1 MTTTFPRLI
10 VFGEA
15 LTDFIRDDAHHWRS
29 VAGGSCWNV
38 ARVGARL
45 GVPTAFAG
53 TVSRDIF
60 GDELMRRSA
69 DAGLDLRFIR
79 QVDRPPLLA
88 MVVSKQ
94 PPDYFFIG
102 ENSADL
108 AFDPADL
115 PAGALDAAEIVHVG
129 SLGVV
134 REPLAPRLI
143 EVVRAARAAGKRISF
158 DPNYRAPMAAPS
170 YRDTL
175 RTLAGLADWI
185 KVSDEDLRGLF
196 PELDEAAALA
206 QLRAWAPD
214 ATVLVTRGAA
224 GMQLLHRDT
233 ALFQPAFATDVADTV
248 GCGDAS
254 IGGWLASQLMHPGAS
269 AADHLRYA
277 AACAAVACAHAGAYA
292 PTAAEVADVIAGR
305 ASAEAADAALSH

>member
-15 LTDFIRDDAHHWRS
+15 LTDFIRDDAQHWRS

-69 DAGLDLRFIR
+69 EAGLDLRFIR
-79 QVDRPPLLA
+79 QVERAPLLA

-94 PPDYFFIG
+94 PPEYFFIG

-115 PAGALDAAEIVHVG
+115 PDGALDAAEIVHVG
-129 SLGVV
+129 SFGVV
-134 REPLAPRLI
+134 REPLASRLI
-143 EVVRAARAAGKRISF
+143 EVVQAARAAGKRISF

-175 RTLAGLADWI
+175 RRLAGLADWI

-214 ATVLVTRGAA
+214 ASVLVTRGAA
-224 GMQLLHRDT
+224 GMELLHRDT

-254 IGGWLASQLMHPGAS
+254 IGGWLASQLTHRCAPP
-269 AADHLRYA
+269 ADHLRYA

-292 PTAAEVADVIAGR
+292 PTADEVAGVVAGR
-305 ASAEAADAALSH
+305 TTGAPVDAALSH

>member
-15 LTDFIRDDAHHWRS
+15 LTDFIRDDAHRWHS

-53 TVSRDIF
+53 TVSRDLF
-60 GDELMRRSA
+60 GDELMRKSA
-69 DAGLDLRFIR
+69 EAGLDLRFIR
-79 QVDRPPLLA
+79 QVDRAPLLA

-115 PAGALDAAEIVHVG
+115 PAGALDAAQIVHVG

-134 REPLAPRLI
+134 REPLATRLLD
-143 EVVRAARAAGKRISF
+143 VVQA
-158 DPNYRAPMAAPS
+158 
-170 YRDTL
+170 
-175 RTLAGLADWI
+175 
-185 KVSDEDLRGLF
+185 
-196 PELDEAAALA
+196 
-206 QLRAWAPD
+206 
-214 ATVLVTRGAA
+214 
-224 GMQLLHRDT
+224 
-233 ALFQPAFATDVADTV
+233 
-248 GCGDAS
+248 
-254 IGGWLASQLMHPGAS
+254 
-269 AADHLRYA
+269 
-277 AACAAVACAHAGAYA
+277 
-292 PTAAEVADVIAGR
+292 
-305 ASAEAADAALSH
+305 

>member
-15 LTDFIRDDAHHWRS
+15 LTDFIRDDAQHWRS
-29 VAGGSCWNV
+29 IAGGSCWNV

-79 QVDRPPLLA
+79 QVDRAPLLA

-94 PPDYFFIG
+94 PPEYFFIG

-115 PAGALDAAEIVHVG
+115 PNGALDAAEVVHVG

-134 REPLAPRLI
+134 REPLASRLI
-143 EVVRAARAAGKRISF
+143 EAAQTARAAGKRISF
-158 DPNYRAPMAAPS
+158 DPNYRAPMAVPS
-170 YRDTL
+170 YRHTL
-175 RTLAGLADWI
+175 RRLAGLADWI

-206 QLRAWAPD
+206 QLREWAPD
-214 ATVLVTRGAA
+214 AAVLVTRSAT

-233 ALFQPAFATDVADTV
+233 ALFQPAFATEVADTV

-254 IGGWLASQLMHPGAS
+254 IGGWLASQLAHPDATD
-269 AADHLRYA
+269 ADHLRYA
-277 AACAAVACAHAGAYA
+277 AACASVACAHAGAYA
-292 PTAAEVADVIAGR
+292 PTADEVADVIARR
-305 ASAEAADAALSH
+305 ARGEPADTAVSY